1 MLKKTD
7 VLMLLTELQD
17 NGKDVSKYI
26 NNLYKT
32 SSIPLDIIKFIND
45 QRQLDVAQFYERLRS
60 NYNHKK
66 SDLYI
71 NIVKEI
77 DDLDEILTTLAAYN
91 LQVLLFGRK
100 VENKELFYKAS
111 RVEEVTRVL
120 NNSLAITG
128 LDYDFKKEVHPC
140 SYRLF
145 QVADFIS
152 TVRLLE
158 LKLNYKE
165 LSKSELKF
173 IDLKHLKKNYL
184 KVINK
189 KEIN

>member
-120 NNSLAITG
+120 NNYYRNYDIDKCRVVLSLIKADI
-128 LDYDFKKEVHPC
+128 K
-140 SYRLF
+140 LF
-145 QVADFIS
+145 
-152 TVRLLE
+152 E
-158 LKLNYKE
+158 
-165 LSKSELKF
+165 
-173 IDLKHLKKNYL
+173 
-184 KVINK
+184 
-189 KEIN
+189 EIK

>member
-17 NGKDVSKYI
+17 NGKDVAKYI
-26 NNLYKT
+26 NNLCKT

-120 NNSLAITG
+120 NNYYRNYDIDKCRVVLSLIKADI
-128 LDYDFKKEVHPC
+128 K
-140 SYRLF
+140 LF
-145 QVADFIS
+145 
-152 TVRLLE
+152 E
-158 LKLNYKE
+158 
-165 LSKSELKF
+165 
-173 IDLKHLKKNYL
+173 
-184 KVINK
+184 
-189 KEIN
+189 EIK

>member
-45 QRQLDVAQFYERLRS
+45 QRQLDVAQIYERLRS

-120 NNSLAITG
+120 NNYYRNYDIDKCRVVLSLIKADI
-128 LDYDFKKEVHPC
+128 K
-140 SYRLF
+140 LF
-145 QVADFIS
+145 
-152 TVRLLE
+152 E
-158 LKLNYKE
+158 
-165 LSKSELKF
+165 
-173 IDLKHLKKNYL
+173 
-184 KVINK
+184 
-189 KEIN
+189 EIK

>member
-91 LQVLLFGRK
+91 LQVLL
-100 VENKELFYKAS
+100 
-111 RVEEVTRVL
+111 
-120 NNSLAITG
+120 
-128 LDYDFKKEVHPC
+128 
-140 SYRLF
+140 
-145 QVADFIS
+145 
-152 TVRLLE
+152 
-158 LKLNYKE
+158 NY
-165 LSKSELKF
+165 
-173 IDLKHLKKNYL
+173 
-184 KVINK
+184 
-189 KEIN
+189 

>member
-7 VLMLLTELQD
+7 VLMLLTEVQD

-120 NNSLAITG
+120 NNYYRNYDIDKCRVVLSLIKADI
-128 LDYDFKKEVHPC
+128 K
-140 SYRLF
+140 LF
-145 QVADFIS
+145 
-152 TVRLLE
+152 E
-158 LKLNYKE
+158 
-165 LSKSELKF
+165 
-173 IDLKHLKKNYL
+173 
-184 KVINK
+184 
-189 KEIN
+189 EIK

>member
-77 DDLDEILTTLAAYN
+77 DDLDAILTTLAAYN

-120 NNSLAITG
+120 NNYYRNYDIDKCRVVLSLIKADI
-128 LDYDFKKEVHPC
+128 K
-140 SYRLF
+140 LF
-145 QVADFIS
+145 
-152 TVRLLE
+152 E
-158 LKLNYKE
+158 
-165 LSKSELKF
+165 
-173 IDLKHLKKNYL
+173 
-184 KVINK
+184 
-189 KEIN
+189 EIK

>member
-100 VENKELFYKAS
+100 VENKEFFYKAS

-120 NNSLAITG
+120 NNYYRNYDIDKCRVVLSLIKADI
-128 LDYDFKKEVHPC
+128 K
-140 SYRLF
+140 LF
-145 QVADFIS
+145 
-152 TVRLLE
+152 E
-158 LKLNYKE
+158 
-165 LSKSELKF
+165 
-173 IDLKHLKKNYL
+173 
-184 KVINK
+184 
-189 KEIN
+189 EIK

>member
-7 VLMLLTELQD
+7 ILMLLTELQD
-17 NGKDVSKYI
+17 NGEDVSKYI
-26 NNLYKT
+26 NSLYKT
-32 SSIPLDIIKFIND
+32 TNISLDTIKFIND
-45 QRQLDVAQFYERLRS
+45 HRQLDVSQFYEKLRS

-100 VENKELFYKAS
+100 IKDKEMFYKSS

-120 NNSLAITG
+120 NNYYKTYDIDQCRIVLSLIKADI
-128 LDYDFKKEVHPC
+128 K
-140 SYRLF
+140 LF
-145 QVADFIS
+145 
-152 TVRLLE
+152 E
-158 LKLNYKE
+158 
-165 LSKSELKF
+165 
-173 IDLKHLKKNYL
+173 
-184 KVINK
+184 
-189 KEIN
+189 EIR